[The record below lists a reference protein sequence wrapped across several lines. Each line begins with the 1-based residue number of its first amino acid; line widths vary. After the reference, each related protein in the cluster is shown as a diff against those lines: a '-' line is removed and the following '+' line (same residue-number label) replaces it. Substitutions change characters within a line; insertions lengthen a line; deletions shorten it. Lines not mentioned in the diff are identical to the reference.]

1 MMRPSRF
8 TIVILVIAIGVALAS
23 VDLFRLEKQTLVLYA
38 TPALRHLLEGFVVP
52 HFRAD
57 FSVDI
62 TIVHVSAGG
71 QYNRLRL
78 PGARP
83 DADPLLP
90 ASPRS
95 LAQGCPGG
103 DLLRFTLGVAS

>member
-1 MMRPSRF
+1 IMRPSRF

-38 TPALRHLLEGFVVP
+38 TPALRDLLEGFVVP

-62 TIVHVSAGG
+62 TIVYVSAGE
-71 QYNRLRL
+71 QYNRLRIS
-78 PGARP
+78 GAHP
-83 DADPLLP
+83 EADVFLH
-90 ASPRS
+90 ASPLFLEKIGR
-95 LAQGCPGG
+95 
-103 DLLRFTLGVAS
+103 ASCRERVYI